1 MVLLV
6 EHTEGVV
13 RTAPEYMSV
22 EAVYQDSDSDTGTDY
37 SVVAV
42 HIEDTMD

>member
-1 MVLLV
+1 
-6 EHTEGVV
+6 
-13 RTAPEYMSV
+13 V
-22 EAVYQDSDSDTGTDY
+22 EAVYQDSDSDIGMDY